1 MVKKSIVVFAMVFA
15 LQPNAIAF
23 AAESGGMGTTP
34 ATPAPTKS
42 ATPVVTPVVTPAA
55 QASITPAPSKESLL
69 AASMAKARELIAGKD
84 WQGAIKELLI
94 AQKLELKRADALNL
108 LGFSHR
114 KIGEF
119 STSLTY
125 YKAALRLDP
134 RHKGARKYLG
144 ELYLVMKNPKK
155 AAAEL
160 AALKR
165 ICGITCEEYLDL
177 AGAIKKAKK

>member
-1 MVKKSIVVFAMVFA
+1 MVKKSIIVFAIVFA
-15 LQPNAIAF
+15 LQPNAIVF
-23 AAESGGMGTTP
+23 AVDSGGTSTP
-34 ATPAPTKS
+34 AATPAATKS
-42 ATPVVTPVVTPAA
+42 ATPSAA
-55 QASITPAPSKESLL
+55 APSKESLL
-69 AASMAKARELIAGKD
+69 AASMTKARELIAGKD

-94 AQKLELKRADALNL
+94 AQKLDRKNADALNL

-114 KIGEF
+114 KIGKF

-134 RHKGARKYLG
+134 KHKGAHEYLG
-144 ELYLVMKNPKK
+144 ELYLMMKYPKK

-177 AGAIKKAKK
+177 AEAIKKAKN